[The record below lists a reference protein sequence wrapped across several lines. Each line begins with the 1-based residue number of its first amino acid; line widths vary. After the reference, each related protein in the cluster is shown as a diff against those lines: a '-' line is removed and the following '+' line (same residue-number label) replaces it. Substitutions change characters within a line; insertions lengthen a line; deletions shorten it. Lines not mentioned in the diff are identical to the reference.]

1 MGAVKL
7 DIHRTDRALSSRYTH
22 TDASG
27 ETEYTAAGIARLL
40 GDIYRMSAGAE
51 YKGDISAIIL
61 RLDLEAALKSRCLTP
76 RQRQVVAL
84 RYFAELTQSETAAVI
99 GVAQPTVKE
108 YIDTALDNIAKEMD
122 EGGVEA
128 AQLFAISEN
137 AAGPVDAWIGAVY
150 RGEAEWWRVPD
161 DAVAELNRRFP
172 VKEHPQRTKKLDRE
186 ALDGAK
192 TSVEYPILNDEEMR
206 YRAEE
211 REISRPVVYPRDP
224 YAGRRA
230 CAETGAKVKLAIVS

>member
-7 DIHRTDRALSSRYTH
+7 DIHRTDRAATARYTH

-27 ETEYTAAGIARLL
+27 ETEYTAPGIARLL

-84 RYFAELTQSETAAVI
+84 RYFAELTQSETAAVL

-108 YIDTALDNIAKEMD
+108 YIDAALDNIAKEMN
-122 EGGVEA
+122 EGGVEV
-128 AQLFAISEN
+128 AQLRM
-137 AAGPVDAWIGAVY
+137 VDAPALNDDMGDVSATYAWISAVY

-161 DAVAELNRRFP
+161 AVIAELNRRFP
-172 VKEHPQRTKKLDRE
+172 VKEPRKKFAGDDE
-186 ALDGAK
+186 SGAP
-192 TSVEYPILNDEEMR
+192 YPILSDDEYR
-206 YRAEE
+206 YRARD
-211 REISRPVVYPRDP
+211 REVSCAHVFMADRF
-224 YAGRRA
+224 AGRRKSG
-230 CAETGAKVKLAIVS
+230 ERERKDWLRITG